1 VSEAA
6 MTVGQT
12 VARARADAGMTVA
25 QVADTTRIRATLVTA
40 IENDDFRLCG
50 GDVYARGHL
59 KSIATAVGL
68 DPAGLLAL
76 FDAQEGA
83 SRAAVQS
90 VAPIDQPTH
99 VMEAGGSRGLGALAG
114 TLGASVSR
122 SRGTNWS
129 AVMALAL
136 VVIVGAGMVS
146 FLTNRPSGSTPVA
159 GTPLPSSSGSASASA
174 TPLPTPTDQATPDTS
189 PSDDVVA
196 QADGVRVVLTV
207 TGRAS
212 WMRVTGGA
220 NGRKTLYEGTLTRG
234 ETQTFTD
241 KAKVSLLIGNAGAV
255 ELTVNGRD
263 LGAPGEAGQVV
274 KTSFEPGDPTG
285 QTG

>member
-1 VSEAA
+1 

-12 VARARADAGMTVA
+12 VARARLDAGMTVA
-25 QVADTTRIRATLVTA
+25 QVADGTRIRATLVKA

-59 KSIATAVGL
+59 KSIATSVGL
-68 DPAGLLAL
+68 DPVELVAL

-83 SRAAVQS
+83 ARAAAPV
-90 VAPIDQPTH
+90 VAPIAQPTH

-114 TLGASVSR
+114 TLGTSVSGG
-122 SRGTNWS
+122 RGTNWS

-136 VVIVGAGMVS
+136 VVIVGLGAVS
-146 FLTNRPSGSTPVA
+146 FFTNRPSGGSPVA
-159 GTPLPSSSGSASASA
+159 GAPTVSATGTPSS
-174 TPLPTPTDQATPDTS
+174 TPSPEPSTTDQATPDTT
-189 PSDDVVA
+189 PTGDVVA
-196 QADGVRVVLTV
+196 QADGVRVRLTV

-220 NGRKTLYEGTLTRG
+220 NGKKTLYEGTLTRG
-234 ETQTFTD
+234 ETKTFAD

-255 ELTVNGRD
+255 ELKVNGRD

-274 KTSFEPGDPTG
+274 KTSFEPGDPTA

>member
-1 VSEAA
+1 

-12 VARARADAGMTVA
+12 VARARLDAGMTVA
-25 QVADTTRIRATLVTA
+25 QVAESTRIRATLVKA

-59 KSIATAVGL
+59 KSIATSVGL
-68 DPAGLLAL
+68 DPVELVAL

-83 SRAAVQS
+83 ARAAAPV
-90 VAPIDQPTH
+90 VAPIAQPTH

-114 TLGASVSR
+114 TLGTSVSG

-136 VVIVGAGMVS
+136 VVIVGLGAIS
-146 FLTNRPSGSTPVA
+146 FFTNRPSGSTPVA
-159 GTPLPSSSGSASASA
+159 GAPTSSPSGTPSSSPSPEPSA
-174 TPLPTPTDQATPDTS
+174 TDQATPDTT
-189 PSDDVVA
+189 PTGDVVA
-196 QADGVRVVLTV
+196 QADGVRVRLTV

-220 NGRKTLYEGTLTRG
+220 NGKKTLYEGTLTRG
-234 ETQTFTD
+234 QTKTFTD

-255 ELTVNGRD
+255 ELKVNGRD
-263 LGAPGEAGQVV
+263 LGAPGESGQVV
-274 KTSFEPGDPTG
+274 KTSFEPGDPTA

>member
-1 VSEAA
+1 

-25 QVADTTRIRATLVTA
+25 QVADGTRIRATLVRA

-59 KSIATAVGL
+59 RASPPRWRLDPTAV
-68 DPAGLLAL
+68 LAL
-76 FDAQEGA
+76 FDVQEGA
-83 SRAAVQS
+83 SRASAQV

-99 VMEAGGSRGLGALAG
+99 VMEAGGNRGLGALAG

-122 SRGTNWS
+122 GRGTNWS

-136 VVIVGAGMVS
+136 VIIVGVGMVS
-146 FLTNRPSGSTPVA
+146 FLTNRPSGDSPLA
-159 GTPLPSSSGSASASA
+159 GSPSVSASGS
-174 TPLPTPTDQATPDTS
+174 PTESPSPSPEPTTTDTATPDTT
-189 PSDDVVA
+189 PTDGVLA
-196 QADGVRVVLTV
+196 QADGVRVKLTV

-220 NGRKTLYEGTLTRG
+220 AGKRTIYEGTLSRG
-234 ETQTFTD
+234 ETKTFTD
-241 KAKVSLLIGNAGAV
+241 KVKVALLIGDAGAV
-255 ELTVNGRD
+255 ELKVNGLD
-263 LGAPGEAGQVV
+263 LGAPGGSGQVV
-274 KTSFEPGDPTG
+274 NTSFVPGDPTT

>member
-1 VSEAA
+1 

-25 QVADTTRIRATLVTA
+25 QVADSTRIRATLVKA

-59 KSIATAVGL
+59 KSIATSIGL
-68 DPAGLLAL
+68 EPAELLAL

-83 SRAAVQS
+83 SRTAAQV

-122 SRGTNWS
+122 GRGTNWS

-136 VVIVGAGMVS
+136 VVIVGVGAVS
-146 FLTNRPSGSTPVA
+146 FLTNRPSGSPVA
-159 GTPLPSSSGSASASA
+159 GAPAVTPSGSLSA
-174 TPLPTPTDQATPDTS
+174 TPTPEPTTTDQATPDTT
-189 PSDDVVA
+189 PTDDVVA
-196 QADGVRVVLTV
+196 QADGVRVRLTV

-220 NGRKTLYEGTLTRG
+220 NGKKTLYEGTLTRG
-234 ETQTFTD
+234 ETKTFSD
-241 KAKVSLLIGNAGAV
+241 KVKVSLLIGNAGAV
-255 ELTVNGRD
+255 ELKVNGRD
-263 LGAPGEAGQVV
+263 LGAPGGSGQVV
-274 KTSFEPGDPTG
+274 KTSFGPGDPTAE
-285 QTG
+285 TG